1 MSPLV
6 YNASLLTGI
15 VLIGAGLALV
25 SVPAALVAVGALIL
39 AFTVFGALIARK

>member
-6 YNASLLTGI
+6 YNISLLTGI

-25 SVPAALVAVGALIL
+25 SLPAALVAVGALIL